1 MQGTTIEI
9 VLCLSKLFLPSLI
22 NQADVNERF
31 LRTYGKSEGLKP

>member
-9 VLCLSKLFLPSLI
+9 VFCLSKLFLPSLI
-22 NQADVNERF
+22 NQAVNERF